1 MSQRNKLIFLGALV
15 VLLGILAYLQLTRPK
30 DPAHGGYAAPAPAP
44 ASAPAH
50 GVAATTTAGAGAEA
64 KPADSAQDSGPSA
77 ADLRDLAGWF
87 DVLGPTGAVI
97 ARGTAPIFGI
107 AMTPPP
113 LAASEAAS
121 QDPAQIPWAME
132 PGKLEGIVQVGDGP
146 SKALFPG
153 ALYQTGERVR
163 GTSFIIVAVD
173 DDYVTLKSGDHVI
186 WRFWHD

>member
-107 AMTPPP
+107 AVTPPP

-146 SKALFPG
+146 SKALFQG
-153 ALYQTGERVR
+153 ELYQIGERVR